1 MAPVDLAD
9 QQEMLDMLDVLIA
22 VVSGDEKSAHASI
35 MTRTEFIEKMKGNF
49 KQWWNA
55 VDTDGNDFIDKVE
68 FLACIDSISGN
79 LGERL
84 DQDKIAHSL
93 RRFAEL
99 DTNKVTACGSNKG
112 SKCQHSLPPEQ
123 CSVILD

>member
-1 MAPVDLAD
+1 M
-9 QQEMLDMLDVLIA
+9 
-22 VVSGDEKSAHASI
+22 SGDEKSAHASI

-99 DTNKVTACGSNKG
+99 DTNKVTACGSDNG
-112 SKCQHSLPPEQ
+112 SKCQHTLPLEQ